1 MADRIDVIIV
11 GAGPGRRGR
20 RRLLLG
26 AGKSVALTGSEIIG
40 GKCSNR
46 GCIPAKTLLRP
57 AGLEGTCERAAGIG
71 TPGPDFGALPAHRD
85 RMVSSSTAGAAR
97 SSESGL

>member
-20 RRLLLG
+20 RRLLPG
-26 AGKSVALTGSEIIG
+26 AGKSVALIESEIIG

-46 GCIPAKTLLRP
+46 GGIPTKTLLRP
-57 AGLEGTCERAAGIG
+57 TELEGTCERAAGIG